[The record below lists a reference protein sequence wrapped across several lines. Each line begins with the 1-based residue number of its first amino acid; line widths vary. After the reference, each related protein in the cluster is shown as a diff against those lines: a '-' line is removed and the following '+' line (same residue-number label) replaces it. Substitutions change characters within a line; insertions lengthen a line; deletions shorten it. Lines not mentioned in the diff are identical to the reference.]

1 VRSGLDGD
9 DRGSTAMTGLCGAV
23 DLTRRRGD
31 AEEDAEKKQAIHNL
45 RPQRKRRDV
54 VWRRQPCSHVDAV
67 DRQSQSRMVTNT
79 VVRRPRISADSVISG
94 FDFLRVSVSPR
105 QMDCRQKSDLTR
117 IPW

>member
-1 VRSGLDGD
+1 
-9 DRGSTAMTGLCGAV
+9 MTGLCGAL

-54 VWRRQPCSHVDAV
+54 GWRGRPCSHPDNSPNQPSGVAYA
-67 DRQSQSRMVTNT
+67 SRRSPWT
-79 VVRRPRISADSVISG
+79 SADSVISG